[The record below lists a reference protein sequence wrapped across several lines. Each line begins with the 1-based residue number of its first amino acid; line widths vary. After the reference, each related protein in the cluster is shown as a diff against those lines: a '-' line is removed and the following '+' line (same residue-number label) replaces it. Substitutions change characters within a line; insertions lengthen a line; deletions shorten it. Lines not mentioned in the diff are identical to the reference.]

1 MFYKE
6 NQGYS
11 LAAFTC
17 YLCITCLSFCLEQRF
32 RSVLFSKKAQL
43 FPSKQYFLYWV
54 PVYYLSLHKLNWIG
68 LFSQR

>member
-17 YLCITCLSFCLEQRF
+17 YLCIHVSPVFCLEQRF
-32 RSVLFSKKAQL
+32 KSVLFSKKAQL

-54 PVYYLSLHKLNWIG
+54 PVYRLSLTN
-68 LFSQR
+68 